1 MISSYHISIVKDYEL
16 SPVNAVYESP
26 SVDNADD
33 TIL

>member
-1 MISSYHISIVKDYEL
+1 MLVMWNIMNF